1 MINPTV
7 ARTDYSRL
15 TDAVIRGGNVRLQA
29 SKEKN
34 ARIRASLAEVAMNN
48 KASADAQAAWMGA
61 ISQNEDLLSALNSAP
76 PRIQTAYKKAEQGR
90 ATLEDNSVIAS
101 YLGSIQKQ
109 LNANKLEASNK
120 LKDDLLKAQIGT
132 QKATALRQTA
142 DMNLANAERLAL
154 AKPGVDPRQ
163 ATINALLS
171 GRTGSAP
178 ATAPMAAPATAPVS
192 KPPVAAI
199 NTSDPNDPIARP
211 VAGAMLPEPT
221 SAPAPAP
228 APAPVPEAPVVAPEA
243 PVAAPVETPRVDPN
257 APFFTDAKGNRVV
270 ATPEVV
276 ASPEVAQLVARGVDQ
291 GSAIQ
296 LVQAEKDL
304 KKKEAEYVTGVGNV
318 ANLPMPDVYTAQLV
332 AAGNDLDDAREQTT
346 AAIAQGMVY
355 TPPTTEVMAERKK
368 EFKEAFD
375 KETASLANLLKDTQ
389 TIDNAKQRVEENLG
403 FFTTG
408 TLATWAAGVNFDYMP
423 VDFKSSIELKQAL
436 SQITSDA
443 SLSSM
448 QKLKESSK
456 QGATGLGQVSV
467 VEFTSLRDA
476 VSSVNQAL
484 PQKDLLE
491 AVNLYVYDRNKL
503 AYNAYRSMV
512 DSYGAA
518 AINSRSGI
526 SERQVAKILEDI
538 NFYETNDPVGI
549 RIAARSGYFVD
560 NVGVPQAPVA
570 VQSGPGGG
578 TPASTMSA
586 AEKKEQSIAAA
597 EAVFNERQKA
607 MAARDAANVANA
619 TKAPLA
625 LAGPAGIVPM
635 AGQFAVPT
643 AKFIAPK
650 IYDFFG
656 GNNAETESYVGN
668 IPNIQTK

>member
-1 MINPTV
+1 MIDPTV
-7 ARTDYSRL
+7 ARADYSQL
-15 TDAVIRGGNVRLQA
+15 TNAVIRGGNVRLQA

-48 KASADAQAAWMGA
+48 RASADAQATWMGA
-61 ISQNEDLLSALNSAP
+61 ITQNEDLLSALNAAP
-76 PRIQTAYKKAEQGR
+76 PRIQKAYKKAEQGR

-109 LNANKLEASNK
+109 LNANKLDESNK
-120 LKDDLLKAQIGT
+120 LKNQLLEAQIGT
-132 QKATALRQTA
+132 QEATALRQEA
-142 DMNLANAERLAL
+142 DMKLANAERLAL
-154 AKPGVDPRQ
+154 AKPSVNPQQG
-163 ATINALLS
+163 TINALLS
-171 GRTGSAP
+171 GRPGFAPVPAP
-178 ATAPMAAPATAPVS
+178 APAPATAPVS
-192 KPPVAAI
+192 APPVAAI

-211 VAGAMLPEPT
+211 VAGVVLPQPT
-221 SAPAPAP
+221 SASASAP

-243 PVAAPVETPRVDPN
+243 PVTAPVEAPEVDPN

-276 ASPEVAQLVARGVDQ
+276 ASPEVAQLMAKGVDQ

-296 LVQAEKDL
+296 IVQAEEDL
-304 KKKEAEYVTGVGNV
+304 KKKETEYVVGIGNV
-318 ANLPMPDVYTAQLV
+318 ANLPMPDVYTASLV

-346 AAIAQGMVY
+346 AAIEQGMVY
-355 TPPTTEVMAERKK
+355 KPPTTEVMAERKK

-375 KETASLANLLKDTQ
+375 AETAALSSLLAETQ
-389 TIDNAKQRVEENLG
+389 TIENAKDRVTDNLG
-403 FFTTG
+403 FFTSG
-408 TLATWAAGVNFDYMP
+408 TIATWAAGINLDYMP
-423 VDFKSSIELKQAL
+423 LDGKSSIELKQAL
-436 SQITSDA
+436 SQLTSDA

-467 VEFTSLRDA
+467 VEFTALKDA

-484 PQKDLLE
+484 QTGDLRE
-491 AVNLYVYDRNKL
+491 AVNLYVYNRNKL
-503 AYNAYRSMV
+503 AYNSYRSMV
-512 DSYGAA
+512 DSYGPAA
-518 AINSRSGI
+518 VNSRSGI

-549 RIAARSGYFVD
+549 TIAARSGYFID
-560 NVGVPQAPVA
+560 NVGVPQSSASV
-570 VQSGPGGG
+570 VSGSGGG

-586 AEKKEQSIAAA
+586 ADRKEQSIAAA
-597 EAVFNERQKA
+597 EAVFNEKQKA
-607 MAARDAANVANA
+607 RAARDATNVATA

-635 AGQFAVPT
+635 AGQF
-643 AKFIAPK
+643 IAPK

-656 GNNAETESYVGN
+656 GNNAEAQSYASN
-668 IPNIQTK
+668 ISNIQTK